1 MRRTLAYF
9 VLLAGS
15 LVATACSG
23 PDAVPDAA
31 ENRTAVYEPGSPNF
45 DMEVVSTISD
55 GRPGVDV
62 YVSIPRESLVFVR
75 SDGGFRASYDV
86 FVTIT
91 AEDVEVPVYQET
103 WSDTVSVS
111 TFEATQSFGRVLL
124 QERIDLEAGEYE
136 AELALEDTESGAQ
149 TVRRQT
155 VEVVRHGRAKPAMSE
170 ILLHTSRDGGS
181 FEPAVSIHI
190 PGQFDSLQAVTQ
202 LYNVPD
208 TATVRLALVRF
219 ASDTTVATPPHWFT
233 PSHFTLPYMG
243 IDYEKN
249 DTLQVSRRTVL
260 DAESEFSMQFN
271 LPSLEKGVY
280 MALLRLESAEDP
292 VESRR
297 YFTVQSPAFP
307 RISSMDEMVASLTY
321 IAREAEM
328 DHIRAAD
335 SDEEI
340 TRRFDAFWAELV
352 PNRQA
357 AATLLKSYYERV
369 EQANLQF
376 SNHKEGWKTDRG
388 MIYIVF
394 GPPAYVENR
403 YTRRDW
409 YYFERGAIVGRAVPP
424 FIFRRST
431 AYGLTGLFENY
442 VLQRSERYEEEWR
455 RRREDWRDGSVL

>member
-1 MRRTLAYF
+1 MRTLAYF
-9 VLLAGS
+9 VLLVGS
-15 LVATACSG
+15 LIAAACSG
-23 PDAVPDAA
+23 PEAVPDAA
-31 ENRTAVYEPGSPNF
+31 ENRTAIYEPGSPNF

-55 GRPGVDV
+55 GGTGVDV
-62 YVSIPRESLVFVR
+62 YVSIPQESLIFVR

-91 AEDVEVPVYQET
+91 AESAELPAYQET
-103 WSDTVSVS
+103 WSDTVFVS
-111 TFEATQSFGRVLL
+111 TYEATQSFGRVLL
-124 QERIDLEAGEYE
+124 QERVDLGAGEYE
-136 AELALEDTESGAQ
+136 AELVLEDAESGAQ

-155 VEVVRHGRAKPAMSE
+155 VEIVQHGRASPAMSE
-170 ILLHTSRDGGS
+170 ILLRTSREGAP

-190 PGQFDSLQAVTQ
+190 PGRFDSLQAVTQ
-202 LYNVPD
+202 LHNVPD
-208 TATVRLALVRF
+208 TANVRLALVRF
-219 ASDTTVATPPHWFT
+219 ASDTTIATPPHWFT
-233 PSHFTLPYMG
+233 PTHFTLPYIG
-243 IDYEKN
+243 IDYEKH
-249 DTLQVSRRTVL
+249 DTVQVSRRMVL

-271 LPSLEKGVY
+271 LPSLENGVY
-280 MALLRLESAEDP
+280 MALVRLEASGGP

-297 YFTVQSPAFP
+297 YFTVQSPTFP
-307 RISSMDEMVASLTY
+307 RISSMDDMVASLTY

-335 SDEEI
+335 SEEEVK
-340 TRRFDAFWAELV
+340 RRFDTFWAELV

-357 AATLLKSYYERV
+357 AGALLESYYERV
-369 EQANLQF
+369 EQANLLF

-409 YYFERGAIVGRAVPP
+409 YYFERGTIVGRAVPP

-431 AYGLTGLFENY
+431 AYGLAGLFENY